1 MIDQPVTIAFP
12 TAAHCSRC
20 GKKQSLDQFNRSTR
34 SRNGRRSECR
44 QCQHCY
50 NGEFKL
56 RNPLY
61 NIWNLMMQRCYN
73 RNSPAYPHYG
83 GRGIKVCERWHDYQN
98 FASDMSPRPSVR
110 HSIDRMD
117 NDGPYAPEN
126 CRWATHREQVLNL
139 RSNRLIEIDGISR
152 PLAEW
157 ARIYRI
163 RKCTVEARIYRYG
176 WDVVEAV
183 TTPARKYR
191 GGRAAA

>member
-1 MIDQPVTIAFP
+1 
-12 TAAHCSRC
+12 
-20 GKKQSLDQFNRSTR
+20 
-34 SRNGRRSECR
+34 
-44 QCQHCY
+44 
-50 NGEFKL
+50 
-56 RNPLY
+56 
-61 NIWNLMMQRCYN
+61 MMQRCYN

-83 GRGIKVCERWHDYQN
+83 GRGINVCERWHDYQA

-110 HSIDRMD
+110 HSIDRID

-176 WDVVEAV
+176 WGVVEAV
-183 TTPARKYR
+183 TTPVRKYR
-191 GGRAAA
+191 GGSTAA